1 MRRMFGLG
9 VCVVALA
16 ALPASEAFARHHSR
30 PTRCAQPQE
39 VTAVA
44 ATSIQQELM
53 VAALTCN
60 EIARFNEF
68 QTSFG
73 PELRSSDRA
82 LMNMFKR
89 LYGGRGEAE
98 YHAFKT
104 RLANNSEMRSIHG
117 NHEYCE
123 TAALVFAAALAP
135 SKPSLADF
143 VAGVRVEDPSPV
155 GSCQM
160 TVQASLTGALAASP
174 IFPRPKPAEFEDVSI
189 IYEMPKPTAGGVPLN
204 GPQAPVAVAVPSQ
217 DAQPAKPAPADK
229 KKKGFLGI
237 FD

>member
-1 MRRMFGLG
+1 MRRLLG
-9 VCVVALA
+9 AGICALA
-16 ALPASEAFARHHSR
+16 VAAVPAGAATRHRHS
-30 PTRCAQPQE
+30 TQCAQPVE
-39 VTAVA
+39 VTAIA

-60 EIARFNEF
+60 EVTRFNRF
-68 QTSFG
+68 QTDFG
-73 PELRSSDRA
+73 PELRESDRN
-82 LMNMFKR
+82 LMRMFKR

-117 NHEYCE
+117 NADFC
-123 TAALVFAAALAP
+123 TAASLVFAAALAP
-135 SKPSLADF
+135 AKPALADF
-143 VAGVRVEDPSPV
+143 VSGVTVEDPSPV

-160 TVQASLTGALAASP
+160 TVTASLNGAMAASG
-174 IFPRPKPAEFEDVSI
+174 ILPRPKPAEFEDVSLVI
-189 IYEMPKPTAGGVPLN
+189 PAPSLPERPLN
-204 GPQAPVAVAVPSQ
+204 APVAPVVVPTP
-217 DAQPAKPAPADK
+217 AQPAPDAEK